1 MNNENNCVLA
11 DGCKAAGT
19 DACTRHCTHF
29 IAIHGASGEG
39 GRSGA
44 AGLPREYRLVTLKN
58 SPARADQSE
67 AYKAAEAYA
76 ASFARQFEQ
85 GGPVAP
91 ADRIKDLYLFS
102 ESPGTG
108 KTTTAAAL
116 LNEWLRV
123 HYSGSL
129 RRGFEPLQRPA
140 YFLDVNAWQNERR
153 WRSF

>member
-1 MNNENNCVLA
+1 MTNENTCVLA

-29 IAIHGASGEG
+29 IAMHGASGEG

-67 AYKAAEAYA
+67 VYKAAEAYA

-85 GGPVAP
+85 SGPVAA

-102 ESPGTG
+102 ESPGTPEE
-108 KTTTAAAL
+108 T
-116 LNEWLRV
+116 
-123 HYSGSL
+123 S
-129 RRGFEPLQRPA
+129 
-140 YFLDVNAWQNERR
+140 
-153 WRSF
+153 RSSPSF